1 LVSGTESTLVSA
13 TQQCLTEAGLPR
25 QATAWS
31 LAAFNIGV
39 EIGQG
44 LIVAIAAP
52 ALAWL
57 EKNTPKLRIQVVRL
71 AALAI
76 ALAGAIWFVQRVFT

>member
-1 LVSGTESTLVSA
+1 MSTVTEVNPRLKA
-13 TQQCLTEAGLPR
+13 LTEAGLPR

-39 EIGQG
+39 EIGQA
-44 LIVAIAAP
+44 LIVALAAP

-57 EKNTPKLRIQVVRL
+57 ERNTPRIRTQVVRYT
-71 AALAI
+71 ALAI
-76 ALAGAIWFVQRVFT
+76 ALAGAIWLVQRLFT